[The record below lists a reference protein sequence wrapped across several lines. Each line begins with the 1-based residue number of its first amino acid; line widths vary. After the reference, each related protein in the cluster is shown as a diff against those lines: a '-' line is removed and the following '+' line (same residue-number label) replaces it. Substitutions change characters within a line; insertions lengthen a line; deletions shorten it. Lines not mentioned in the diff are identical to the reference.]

1 VLRPA
6 AAQNLLRISCTA
18 AHTEKHLDRLLSTL
32 ERVSNALES
41 SGKCGQDGILRGG
54 LLPPPAC

>member
-18 AHTEKHLDRLLSTL
+18 AHTESHVSRLIDTL
-32 ERVSNALES
+32 ERVSSEL
-41 SGKCGQDGILRGG
+41 GIPR
-54 LLPPPAC
+54 